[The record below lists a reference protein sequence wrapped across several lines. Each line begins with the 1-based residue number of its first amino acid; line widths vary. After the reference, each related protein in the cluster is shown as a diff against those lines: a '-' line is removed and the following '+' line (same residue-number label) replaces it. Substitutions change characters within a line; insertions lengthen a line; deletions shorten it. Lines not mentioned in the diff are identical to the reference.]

1 MQVNSK
7 LRVFDEPCIA
17 CALWRKLKTT
27 MFLVRESQEDMG
39 KKFKRIR
46 SALDQYIVSIQF
58 SNCQSCLFSFSCI
71 SVYYAIYG
79 ELSIA
84 AHLTA
89 PCGVAD
95 ATMLLLVGH
104 QFHHDV
110 ESTIGGTRQFVL
122 GPSFNAMVVGHY
134 LPAKPGFQFGLGAAQ
149 IFVLLLLDQQ
159 LPPARDGSA
168 TLLYATADEPS
179 LVAGKRH
186 RRLASRSLEKSSC
199 CQVRGFGNTSSRFL
213 KTD

>member
-7 LRVFDEPCIA
+7 LRVFGEPCIA
-17 CALWRKLKTT
+17 CAFWRKLKTAI
-27 MFLVRESQEDMG
+27 FLVRESQKDMS

-58 SNCQSCLFSFSCI
+58 SNCQFCSFRFSKI
-71 SVYYAIYG
+71 LVYYSIYG

-89 PCGVAD
+89 PCGAAD

-110 ESTIGGTRQFVL
+110 ESTLGGTRQFVL
-122 GPSFNAMVVGHY
+122 GPSLNAMVVKHY
-134 LPAKPGFQFGLGAAQ
+134 LRAKPGFQFGLGAAQ
-149 IFVLLLLDQQ
+149 IFVLLLQSLS
-159 LPPARDGSA
+159 LFAGS
-168 TLLYATADEPS
+168 
-179 LVAGKRH
+179 
-186 RRLASRSLEKSSC
+186 
-199 CQVRGFGNTSSRFL
+199 F
-213 KTD
+213 